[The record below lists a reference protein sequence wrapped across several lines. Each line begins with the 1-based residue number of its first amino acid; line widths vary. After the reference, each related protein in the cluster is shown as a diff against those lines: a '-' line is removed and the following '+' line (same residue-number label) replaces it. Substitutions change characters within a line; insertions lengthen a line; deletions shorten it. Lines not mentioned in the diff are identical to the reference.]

1 MSLNPVLLKL
11 MTLQKQVPED
21 RKDELR
27 RNSFP
32 KAHLGGFSLVIT
44 ITLMVLLALVA
55 VGLLSL
61 ASIVLR
67 SAGSDA
73 EMLEARSNARLALQ
87 IALGELQETMGPDT
101 RVSANGA
108 ILSGRQSVSPNMNQ
122 VTGVWNAWKPDNTNI
137 GNYEAKKAGAPID
150 VPTGQGQIK
159 RPDGGF
165 YRWLVSSQQD
175 SLARE
180 VGFAAAGPAGNLVTL
195 SRPQGNQAGASPV
208 QASRVALTDG
218 TGQPKGQFAWAI
230 LDEGQKAA
238 ANGIA
243 PLNNNFSP
251 LQTLA
256 TQSEISW
263 NNVEEWSGISALTPE
278 QRQKLISLETMAFG
292 AVDDP
297 ERFSDDLTPFSST
310 VMSDTSQ
317 GGIKTDLSLLFA
329 EPNLPAEFANR
340 HLYSD
345 SEVPLLPA
353 PNRNGHPY
361 QFPSPD
367 PKWAT
372 LQKFHRI
379 PEDLFGGDPANP
391 RLTFRP
397 SNRERI
403 SSIPHRPNGF
413 TGSDDYYDDLKIA
426 PVISKAQFYF
436 SLTFARGSAL
446 QRDFWPRDGG
456 QARSRWRA
464 EAILIIDPVITLWNP
479 YDVPMDVSEF
489 RIFLYRIPIAFQFAS
504 TNRRVITTDQY
515 TEFVMAIAPSANVNR
530 NFAYPLSIV
539 PERGQSSI
547 VLLPGEHRV
556 FSAQDYQT
564 SFAVGLAN
572 APGKAITMRPGWF
585 PPGTGGR
592 NARFIGGVSTENL
605 FRDNSGRATAQFRAS
620 NGGTFKTAGMPVA
633 VGDQISISVRPS
645 LAEIGNFETVGGRA
659 IDFYLRYGA
668 PAADSQIQS
677 GSEQRNLPD
686 FGAIEL
692 DYGRRITSILDQYQ
706 GNVDIPNFPINPG
719 DILAAPTNANHVA
732 TDRNGQPYGTYL
744 KKPFLVATLHLKS
757 LIEEDFRAKGPTKA
771 WIHNNPTAIYAS
783 AGAGDQME
791 DLAAQQYEFSYQPLQ
806 GDWSN
811 GIPELFGDRSNGFGG
826 PSPSSDGGKM
836 FAPFASLPRVAPT
849 SLAQFRHAPVNN
861 SGMQPLTAQV
871 ISNSFAHPLLAADAV
886 IDPANSYLD
895 HSFLANQAL
904 FDSTFFS
911 SASSA
916 ADFSQFLQEP
926 EQNPL
931 INSRFRVLADQADEE
946 TLQGFATRP
955 QAYEESGAL
964 LMMDGAFNINST
976 SINAWSAF
984 LTGMN
989 GQNIPL
995 LTSLDNPDLGEL
1007 PNPDRQAVASRYL
1020 VPIEESLGQNLDAFG
1035 GEEDRQAWTGN
1046 RRLEPAEIQALAAA
1060 IVQEVQLRGPFQSL
1074 AEFVNRRAE
1083 NSALSTVGALQAAI
1097 DNSGINAEA
1106 LNDRTIQIGAGSPGQ
1121 NSTQNPAAAEG
1132 SASTGAPGYLT
1143 QGDLLQ
1149 ALAPSITPR
1158 SDTFRIRSYGAST
1171 NRQGRVVAEAWCEAV
1186 VQRLPEYVD
1195 ALSNEP
1201 SDHPSRDPNNAD
1213 FELSVVNERF
1223 GRRFRVVS
1231 FRWLN
1236 EAETVTL

>member
-1 MSLNPVLLKL
+1 MNFQNHLQTPHGSKL
-11 MTLQKQVPED
+11 ASQKSRQ
-21 RKDELR
+21 R
-27 RNSFP
+27 
-32 KAHLGGFSLVIT
+32 ALGGFSLVIT
-44 ITLMVLLALVA
+44 ITLMVLLSLVA

-61 ASIVLR
+61 SSTVLR
-67 SAGSDA
+67 SAGNDA
-73 EMLEARSNARLALQ
+73 EMLQARSNARLALQ
-87 IALGELQETMGPDT
+87 LALGELQATMGPDT

-122 VTGVWNAWKPDNTNI
+122 VTGVWNAWRPDNNNI

-150 VPTGQGQIK
+150 VPTGRGQVT

-175 SLARE
+175 NLARE

-195 SRPQGNQAGASPV
+195 LRPQQNQPGAAPV
-208 QASRVALTDG
+208 QASRVPLTDG
-218 TGQPKGQFAWAI
+218 TGQPNGQFAWVVF
-230 LDEGQKAA
+230 DEGQKAA

-251 LQTLA
+251 LETLA

-263 NNVEEWSGISALTPE
+263 NNVQEWSGISALTPE

-292 AVDDP
+292 AVNNP
-297 ERFSDDLTPFSST
+297 ELFSNDLTPFSST

-317 GGIKTDLSLLFA
+317 GGMKTDLSLLFA

-340 HLYSD
+340 YLYSD
-345 SEVPLLPA
+345 DEVPLLPA

-367 PKWAT
+367 PKWAA

-391 RLTFRP
+391 TLTFRP
-397 SNRERI
+397 TNRERT

-413 TGSDDYYDDLKIA
+413 TGSEDYYDDLKIA

-446 QRDFWPRDGG
+446 QNAFWANDGG
-456 QARSRWRA
+456 QAQSQWLA

-504 TNRRVITTDQY
+504 TNPRVITTDQY

-530 NFAYPLSIV
+530 NFAYPLAIE

-564 SFAVGLAN
+564 SFDVGLARD
-572 APGKAITMRPGWF
+572 PGKAVTMRPGWF

-592 NARFIGGVSTENL
+592 NAQYIGGVSTENL
-605 FRDNSGRATAQFRAS
+605 FRDPAGRATAQFRS
-620 NGGTFKTAGMPVA
+620 RTGQVFNTAGMPVA
-633 VGDQISISVRPS
+633 AGDQISISVRPS
-645 LAEIGNFETVGGRA
+645 NAEIGNFETVGGRA

-668 PAADSQIQS
+668 PATDSQIRS

-692 DYGRRITSILDQYQ
+692 DYGQRINSILDEYQ
-706 GNVDIPNFPINPG
+706 GNVDIPNFPINAR
-719 DILAAPTNANHVA
+719 DIVTAPTNALHNT
-732 TDRNGQPYGTYL
+732 TDRSGQPYGTFL

-757 LIEEDFRAKGPTKA
+757 LIEEDFRSKGPTKA

-791 DLAAQQYEFSYQPLQ
+791 DLAAQQYEFSYEPLQ
-806 GDWSN
+806 GAWGN
-811 GIPELFGDRSNGFGG
+811 GVPEIFGDRSNGFGG
-826 PSPSSDGGKM
+826 PSPSSDGGRM
-836 FAPFASLPRVAPT
+836 FAPFTSLPRVTPT
-849 SLAQFRHAPVNN
+849 SLAQFRHAPINN
-861 SGMQPLTAQV
+861 SGMQPLSAQV
-871 ISNSFAHPLLAADAV
+871 ISNSFAHPLLPAEAVVDA
-886 IDPANSYLD
+886 ANSYLD

-911 SASSA
+911 TASDA
-916 ADFSQFLQEP
+916 GAFSQFLLDP
-926 EQNPL
+926 ESRPL
-931 INSRFRVLADQADEE
+931 INSRLRPLAEQADEA
-946 TLQGFATRP
+946 TLQGFATLP
-955 QAYEESGAL
+955 QAYEESAAL

-976 SINAWSAF
+976 SVNAWSAF

-989 GQNIPL
+989 NENIPL
-995 LTSLDNPDLGEL
+995 MTALTDSELGEL
-1007 PNPDRQAVASRYL
+1007 PNPDRQAVTSRYL
-1020 VPIEESLGQNLDAFG
+1020 TPIEETLGQNLDAFG
-1035 GEEDRQAWTGN
+1035 GEEERRAWTGN
-1046 RRLEPAEIQALAAA
+1046 RRLTPQEIQTLAAA

-1083 NSALSTVGALQAAI
+1083 NSDLGTVGALQAAI
-1097 DNSGINAEA
+1097 DRSGINSDA
-1106 LNDRTIQIGAGSPGQ
+1106 LNDRTIQIGPSSPGQ
-1121 NSTQNPAAAEG
+1121 NSTQNPRAAEG
-1132 SASTGAPGYLT
+1132 PATVGTPGYLT

-1149 ALAPSITPR
+1149 ALAPTITPR

-1171 NRQGRVVAEAWCEAV
+1171 DRQGRVVAEAWCEAV

-1195 ALSNEP
+1195 AASNEAT
-1201 SDHPSRDPNNAD
+1201 DHPSRDPNNAS

-1236 EAETVTL
+1236 TAETATL